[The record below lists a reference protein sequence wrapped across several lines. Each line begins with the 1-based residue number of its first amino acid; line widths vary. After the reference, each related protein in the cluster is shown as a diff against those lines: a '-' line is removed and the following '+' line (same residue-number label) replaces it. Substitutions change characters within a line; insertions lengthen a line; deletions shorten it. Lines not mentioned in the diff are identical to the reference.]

1 MGPSLISIQ
10 SYTWLRPRV
19 GPIRTPPMSHS
30 RKNKFNTINKFT
42 IFTTIFLHNWLWVVK
57 IKVTNLYRDHTQLIT
72 VFFFHLKFYHN
83 FFTWLIIDSKKK
95 VMNVWM
101 WQTPNYSFFFFFLT
115 KVVAIVVNL
124 IEIRKPLR
132 RKVHNYPTLNTSPAD
147 SLSVSSPLINFLII
161 FFLTLNHH
169 LVLFIH

>member
-10 SYTWLRPRV
+10 SYTWLLPRV

-57 IKVTNLYRDHTQLIT
+57 IKVTNLYRDLTQLIT

-83 FFTWLIIDSKKK
+83 FFTWLIIDSRKKK
-95 VMNVWM
+95 SWM
-101 WQTPNYSFFFFFLT
+101 YKCDNHLITVFFFFFT
-115 KVVAIVVNL
+115 KVVNL
-124 IEIRKPLR
+124 IEIRRPLG
-132 RKVHNYPTLNTSPAD
+132 KKGHNYPTINSSPAD
-147 SLSVSSPLINFLII
+147 SLSVSSPLIFYYYYY
-161 FFLTLNHH
+161 LTLNHH